1 MDLETQSRNI
11 WIALGTLSGVGI
23 IIAFI
28 RTWAWFSKSG
38 KEIIDLPVR
47 NLLLLFN
54 IYYFF
59 FLIDTW

>member
-47 NLLLLFN
+47 
-54 IYYFF
+54 IYF
-59 FLIDTW
+59 

>member
-47 NLLLLFN
+47 NLFLLFN

>member
-1 MDLETQSRNI
+1 MDLESQSRNI
-11 WIALGTLSGVGI
+11 LIALGSLSGVGI

-47 NLLLLFN
+47 
-54 IYYFF
+54 IYFCF
-59 FLIDTW
+59 SISIISFSS

>member
-1 MDLETQSRNI
+1 MDLESQSRNI
-11 WIALGTLSGVGI
+11 LIALGSLSGVGI

>member
-1 MDLETQSRNI
+1 MDLETQSQNI

-47 NLLLLFN
+47 
-54 IYYFF
+54 IYFF
-59 FLIDTW
+59 FSISIISFS